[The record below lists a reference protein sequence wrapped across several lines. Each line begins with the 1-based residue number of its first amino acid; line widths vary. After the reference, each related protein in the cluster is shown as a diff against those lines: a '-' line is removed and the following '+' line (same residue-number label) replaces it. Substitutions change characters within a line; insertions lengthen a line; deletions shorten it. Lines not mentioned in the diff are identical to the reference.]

1 MKCYFIKQDDYILEG
16 DKQQSTFSFS
26 LSTNKFLS
34 FFISKMN
41 VEESFIKKL
50 QRQSKEKL
58 QKLNEEKKKQREQ

>member
-1 MKCYFIKQDDYILEG
+1 MKCYFIKRDDYILEG

>member
-1 MKCYFIKQDDYILEG
+1 MKCYFIKRDDCILEG

-50 QRQSKEKL
+50 QRQSKERL
-58 QKLNEEKKKQREQ
+58 QKLNEEKKKQRE

>member
-1 MKCYFIKQDDYILEG
+1 
-16 DKQQSTFSFS
+16 
-26 LSTNKFLS
+26 
-34 FFISKMN
+34 MN